1 MPPIT
6 ADELLAELDRTEETL
21 RQAARRRGQGC
32 GPDFERRLQAHQRV
46 FRLMLDA
53 EGLLVAKDALDA
65 AKRAMN
71 SADPSAPLLN
81 LEIARKALRAA
92 VQRNATLMR
101 QREAA

>member
-32 GPDFERRLQAHQRV
+32 GPDFERRLQAHLRV
-46 FRLMLDA
+46 FRVMLDD
-53 EGLLVAKDALDA
+53 EGLIMAKDALDA

-71 SADPSAPLLN
+71 SGDRSAPLLN
-81 LEIARKALRAA
+81 LEIARKSLRSA
-92 VQRNATLMR
+92 VQRNATMLR
-101 QREAA
+101 QRDAA